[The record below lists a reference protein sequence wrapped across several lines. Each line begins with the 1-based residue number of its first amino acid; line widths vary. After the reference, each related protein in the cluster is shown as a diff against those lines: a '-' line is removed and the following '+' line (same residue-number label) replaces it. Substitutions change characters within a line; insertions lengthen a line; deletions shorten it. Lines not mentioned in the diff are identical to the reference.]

1 MSLCNS
7 NKDGCSLEA
16 ALDEIDELTSK
27 TEAGIERTLKKV
39 ESEGCDTEKYQMEE
53 ERIKNMYKLRVLLHH
68 GNKVNFKLPG
78 TSIKEAASEAS
89 AKQIQYREEEETPK
103 EASTKHIQCASE
115 ASAKKIQYREEEE
128 EAPSEASIKH
138 IQSPSQEEE
147 APSDAS
153 TKHIQSANEEEEA
166 RSEASMKHIQ
176 SASEASTKKIQ
187 NREEEDAATEAST
200 KQIQYRPNSR
210 YEFRNF
216 RVKNYSLTGNVRIKI
231 EKKDNMMKK
240 ELVIPI
246 VDENHK
252 SGIKR
257 ACVRKGV
264 TNHEKDSTE
273 SRYTKKRKDMDEYE
287 LVDI

>member
-1 MSLCNS
+1 MLLCNS
-7 NKDGCSLEA
+7 NKDACSLEA
-16 ALDEIDELTSK
+16 ALDEVDELTSK
-27 TEAGIERTLKKV
+27 TQAGIERTLKKV
-39 ESEGCDTEKYQMEE
+39 ESEGCNTEKYQMEE

-89 AKQIQYREEEETPK
+89 AK
-103 EASTKHIQCASE
+103 
-115 ASAKKIQYREEEE
+115 
-128 EAPSEASIKH
+128 
-138 IQSPSQEEE
+138 
-147 APSDAS
+147 
-153 TKHIQSANEEEEA
+153 
-166 RSEASMKHIQ
+166 
-176 SASEASTKKIQ
+176 KIQ
-187 NREEEDAATEAST
+187 NREEEDAASEAST
-200 KQIQYRPNSR
+200 KLNQYRPNSR

-216 RVKNYSLTGNVRIKI
+216 RVKNYSLTGNDRMKI

-264 TNHEKDSTE
+264 TNHEKDSTK
-273 SRYTKKRKDMDEYE
+273 SRDTKKRKDMDEYE